1 MATQTEQF
9 RFKIVL
15 VGDGGVGKT
24 TYIRRIRDGDF
35 EKNYHATLG
44 VNVFN
49 LPFYTDNNQLVI
61 FEVWDTAGQELYSL
75 LSDAYYVGAHAA
87 IVMFDVT
94 SRSSFKNVGAWLKK
108 IQLSTSIG
116 NQLIPTIV
124 CGNKIDIKERK
135 VSADALRSNLTR
147 RITRYFDISAKCNYN
162 FDKPFL
168 EIARALSNNP
178 RLEFAPNFSLK
189 PAEIKL
195 DNENIMKSQ
204 QIERDLEMAR
214 NLKISDDDF

>member
-1 MATQTEQF
+1 MNTQVQQVK
-9 RFKIVL
+9 FKIVL

-49 LPFYTDNNQLVI
+49 LPFYTNLGEMII

-75 LSDAYYVGAHAA
+75 LSDAYYVGADAA

-94 SRSSFKNVGAWLKK
+94 ARSSFKNVGAWLEK
-108 IQLSTSIG
+108 IQLSTSVG
-116 NQLIPTIV
+116 NQHIPTIV

-147 RITRYFDISAKCNYN
+147 RITRYYDISAKCNYN

-168 EIARALSNNP
+168 EIARVLSKNP
-178 RLEFAPNFSLK
+178 NLIFKPYFQLK
-189 PAEIKL
+189 PAEIHL
-195 DNENIMKSQ
+195 DKEDIMKSE
-204 QIERDLEMAR
+204 QIMKDLEIAK
-214 NLKISDDDF
+214 NLKLPDDEF